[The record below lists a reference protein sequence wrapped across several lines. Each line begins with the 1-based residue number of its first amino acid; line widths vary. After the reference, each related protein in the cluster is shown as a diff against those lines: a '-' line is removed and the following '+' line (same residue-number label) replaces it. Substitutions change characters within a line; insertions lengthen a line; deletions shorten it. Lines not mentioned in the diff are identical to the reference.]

1 MYKLLTESKGMSFL
15 EALVAT
21 AIVSL
26 IIVAILAT
34 VTQSVLLTEKADKV
48 YTASLLAQGR
58 LDVLKKFDFDDL
70 PTIASETDV
79 GVDVND
85 DNVVDYMRTTEIT
98 HPYAGNDHLLKVKVS
113 VDRVVDGQKSGNP
126 VAMETVFVD
135 PEVYE

>member
-1 MYKLLTESKGMSFL
+1 MYKMLTESKGISLL
-15 EALVAT
+15 EAIVAI

-26 IIVAILAT
+26 ISVAILST

-58 LDVLKKFDFDDL
+58 LDILKKFDFDDL
-70 PTIASETDV
+70 PTIALETDV

-85 DNVVDYMRTTEIT
+85 DDVIDYMRTTEIT
-98 HPYAGNDHLLKVKVS
+98 YPYADNDHLLKVKVS
-113 VDRVVDGQKSGNP
+113 VDRVVDGQKFGSP
-126 VAMETVFVD
+126 VVMETVFVD

>member
-1 MYKLLTESKGMSFL
+1 
-15 EALVAT
+15 
-21 AIVSL
+21 
-26 IIVAILAT
+26 
-34 VTQSVLLTEKADKV
+34 LLTEKADKV

-70 PTIASETDV
+70 PTIALETDV

-85 DNVVDYMRTTEIT
+85 DDVVDYMRTTEIT